1 MSLSQA
7 LQALTT
13 AFVNSLIDEVRQ
25 TPIGE
30 LVGIDADA
38 APPARTTRQ
47 QMQNAGFE
55 RTYAPPAKAAAAPK
69 TKSGKAERLKRRTPE
84 QIAEAV
90 TAIVALL
97 KKHPNGMRSEQI
109 RLELGLDVREVP
121 RVIKH
126 ALDTKQIKVLSGQK
140 RATTYGVGGKAGG
153 KAIVKTPKKAAS
165 RKAAPK
171 AKKAPKV
178 KRAAPARKA
187 KAPKSKAPKVK
198 AAKAKRS
205 KAKAP
210 KVKGTSKRSRGKMKS
225 PARPAPPAP
234 LPAAAE

>member
-30 LVGIDADA
+30 LVGINAEA

-69 TKSGKAERLKRRTPE
+69 TKLGKAERLKRRTPE

-90 TAIVALL
+90 TAVAALL
-97 KKHPNGMRSEQI
+97 KKHPDGLRSEQI
-109 RLELGLDVREVP
+109 RMELGLDVREVP
-121 RVIKH
+121 RVLKAGID
-126 ALDTKQIKVLSGQK
+126 ARQIKILRGQK
-140 RATTYGVGGKAGG
+140 RATEYGVGGKASG
-153 KAIVKTPKKAAS
+153 KTVNKASASKSAPKKKAAPKKAKAVRKAVRVDHTPKKARAKKAVKAAPRKKAAPKKTPKK
-165 RKAAPK
+165 RAPK
-171 AKKAPKV
+171 ETSAPI
-178 KRAAPARKA
+178 
-187 KAPKSKAPKVK
+187 
-198 AAKAKRS
+198 
-205 KAKAP
+205 
-210 KVKGTSKRSRGKMKS
+210 
-225 PARPAPPAP
+225 
-234 LPAAAE
+234 PAAAE